1 MEYLIVF
8 IGCVF
13 GSSLNMVVGFG
24 FGIFCMMFF
33 PYVVG
38 STLGAAAVINM
49 VTAVQATIAAIHYR
63 KHINWRLLITPLAA
77 YFVVSWAVVHFAAGL
92 DNQVLKRMLGV
103 LLVGLS
109 IYFIFIAKRVRMRA
123 SLGNGLL
130 AGSLG
135 GVMSALFAI
144 GGPPVSLYFSSAT
157 EEKED
162 YLATIQGYFMIS
174 NAYVVVLRF
183 TSGVVTHHVL
193 LCAAVGLAGML
204 LGTKL
209 GNTVFQKINADTM
222 RKAIY
227 VMMAVSGVVMLLT

>member
-1 MEYLIVF
+1 
-8 IGCVF
+8 
-13 GSSLNMVVGFG
+13 
-24 FGIFCMMFF
+24 GIFCMMFF
-33 PYVVG
+33 PYVIG

-49 VTAVQATIAAIHYR
+49 VTAVQATIATIHYR
-63 KHINWRLLITPLAA
+63 KHVNWRLLITPLAT
-77 YFVVSWAVVHFAAGL
+77 YFVVSWVVVHIASGL
-92 DNQVLKRMLGV
+92 NNDMLKLMLGV
-103 LLVGLS
+103 LLIALS
-109 IYFIFIAKRVRMRA
+109 VYFIFIAKRVRMKA
-123 SLGNGLL
+123 SVGNGIL
-130 AGSLG
+130 AGGLG

-174 NAYVVVLRF
+174 NTYVVILRF
-183 TSGVVTHHVL
+183 TSGVVTSRVL

-204 LGTKL
+204 LGSLL
-209 GNTVFQKINADTM
+209 GNTIFRKINADTM

>member
-8 IGCVF
+8 IGCIF

-33 PYVVG
+33 PYVIG
-38 STLGAAAVINM
+38 STLGSAAVINM
-49 VTAVQATIAAIHYR
+49 VTAVQATIATIHYR
-63 KHINWRLLITPLAA
+63 RHVNWRLLITPLAA
-77 YFVVSWAVVHFAAGL
+77 YFVVSWIVVHFAAGL
-92 DNQVLKRMLGV
+92 NNDILKLMLGV
-103 LLVGLS
+103 LLIALS
-109 IYFIFIAKRVRMRA
+109 IYFIFIAKRVRIKANAR
-123 SLGNGLL
+123 NGIL

-135 GVMSALFAI
+135 GVMSGLFAI

-183 TSGVVTHHVL
+183 TSGVVTGHIL

-204 LGTKL
+204 LGSLL
-209 GNTVFQKINADTM
+209 GNTIFKKINSDTM

-227 VMMAVSGVVMLLT
+227 AMMAVSGAVMLIT